1 MFKKNYAIRYS
12 DLDSH
17 MCVSMTTLLE
27 MFQDVSVC
35 HSAATG
41 FGLQELQKN
50 GVAWLL
56 QGWRIKV
63 FRKPEYPGP
72 IEVCTGVTEV
82 RTVYGYRDYRVI
94 DQGEVAAIGKATWF
108 MYDLKK
114 MRPCRVKENILQSYQ
129 MIENEYPD
137 FVMKKLLPE
146 QDLEE
151 KMRFRVLRKELDTNH
166 HLNNVKSFQLLT
178 EILPEDFV
186 YNEILIT
193 YRRSASYGEELS
205 AMMKPI
211 DHGYH
216 CELRNQDQQSCVI
229 VRFLK
234 S

>member
-1 MFKKNYAIRYS
+1 
-12 DLDSH
+12 
-17 MCVSMTTLLE
+17 
-27 MFQDVSVC
+27 
-35 HSAATG
+35 
-41 FGLQELQKN
+41 
-50 GVAWLL
+50 
-56 QGWRIKV
+56 
-63 FRKPEYPGP
+63 
-72 IEVCTGVTEV
+72 
-82 RTVYGYRDYRVI
+82 
-94 DQGEVAAIGKATWF
+94 

-151 KMRFRVLRKELDTNH
+151 KMRFQVLRKELDTNH

-178 EILPEDFV
+178 EILPEDFD

-193 YRRSASYGEELS
+193 YRRSAAYGEELS